1 MKPNGPVRIQV
12 GALFAGLLVLAA
24 GCGNLSE
31 GPPIKLRLTA
41 ASDTT
46 IRINWTAP
54 SGSVPDSYVIA
65 FIETGTSAWL
75 DVGSATD
82 SATEA
87 DHNPRGRTGRYRV
100 SAIFGSRSYPSTQ
113 TPTSAPVHTG
123 ATTVGELNSAVYS
136 GFGWNRDSGV
146 GSIFTMG
153 YASNADRVDFYI
165 TDWSAGFVG
174 PDYYVASPDWGSHEP
189 GGTGFVPVGSW
200 RPNGFNSLSEDVR
213 SPLPAFD
220 STRYAS
226 NLKLGS
232 DSTIMAAVCTDTIVT
247 FDTTLTIDTTTTI
260 DTTVTIDTL
269 RTVTRHYALV
279 KLGSPDIASGTVP
292 VETWFQ
298 RIGDLRLI
306 QH

>member
-1 MKPNGPVRIQV
+1 VKPNGRARIRV
-12 GALFAGLLVLAA
+12 DVLFTGLLVLAA

-31 GPPIKLRLTA
+31 GPPTELLLTA

-54 SGSVPDSYVIA
+54 AGSVPDSYSIA
-65 FIETGTSAWL
+65 FMETGTSVWL

-82 SATEA
+82 SATQA

-100 SAIFGSRSYPSTQ
+100 SAIFGSRSYAATQ

-123 ATTVGELNSAVYS
+123 ATAVGELNSAVYS
-136 GFGWNRDSGV
+136 GFGWDRGSGT
-146 GSIFTMG
+146 GAIYTMG

-165 TDWSAGFVG
+165 TDWSTGFAG
-174 PDYYVASPDWGSHEP
+174 PDYYVASPDWGPYEP

-200 RPNGFNSLSEDVR
+200 RPNGFSALSAGVQ

-220 STRYAS
+220 STRYMN
-226 NLKLGS
+226 NLELGS
-232 DSTIMAAVCTDTIVT
+232 DSTLVAVVCTDT
-247 FDTTLTIDTTTTI
+247 
-260 DTTVTIDTL
+260 TVTADTF
-269 RTVTRHYALV
+269 VMVSRHYALV
-279 KLGSPDIASGTVP
+279 RLGSPDTVSGTVQ

-298 RIGDLRLI
+298 RISDLRLI